1 MYRFV
6 YLFAFVFLL
15 LLSCGK
21 KESSVQ
27 TTPLPRPLK
36 TAKVEALGTISKQ
49 YTGIVEADQFSVL
62 AFKVSGTLTELYV
75 RTGQQV
81 RKGDVIA
88 RIKPYD
94 YQKQYQSA
102 QANYNAARSIYERNE
117 RLFASDAVARQ
128 NLEIAEA
135 DYVQATS
142 ALNIAERTLGY
153 TTLTAPFDGFIERR
167 YVENYEEI
175 LAGQSIVRLVNPQNI
190 EIRFVLPENSIRLLE
205 MPKKIYV
212 EFDTRKGLL
221 FTSEIKE
228 YIYSSDGSGIPVTLN
243 ITDEQFAPYRP
254 YVFPG
259 FSCKV
264 IFELDNLIG
273 DSYII
278 PGSAIFRV
286 DNRDYVW
293 VVDPQTSKP
302 VRREVEV
309 TEHKGQYFVE
319 HGLESEDVIVVAG
332 GASLRSE

>member
-1 MYRFV
+1 MHRFA
-6 YLFAFVFLL
+6 YPFALVILL

-27 TTPLPRPLK
+27 TAALPRPLK

-62 AFKVSGTLTELYV
+62 AFKVSGTLTELNV

-302 VRREVEV
+302 VRREIEV